1 MPDQK
6 LDNLLN
12 LAMDATEEEREKSRN
27 LNVGYDEQTR
37 MWEIIVKYSE
47 VGSAGAETAGEIRSG
62 GADNIGNARN
72 GEQGRKTDGA
82 LEGELGDS
90 AKALLGGPG
99 ISVVS
104 LLGGYAIVTLPEN
117 ILDEYSRRP
126 QIEFIEKP
134 TRLYFEDLFSKEAS
148 CITQVQRDEPGN
160 LQLSGR
166 GVLIGIVDSGVDY
179 RHPAFLT
186 ADGKS
191 RILRL
196 WDQSIQGNPPDG
208 YATGTEYTNEEIN
221 EALSL
226 PVQEG
231 RRLVPS
237 EDVSG
242 HGTAVLGVAAGS
254 DFSPGAVNRGVAYES
269 DLLVVKMGISRQD
282 SFPRTTELM
291 QGVDYLVRQALR
303 LGRPIAINLSFGNN
317 YGSHRGDSL
326 VETYL
331 DSVSSMGKN
340 VICVGMGNNGSDALH
355 YGGKLSTGETQ
366 EIELGV
372 GAFEPTLNVQL
383 WKDYEDEME
392 IYLESPAGE
401 RVGPLDETL
410 GAQRWQAG
418 NTELLIYYGK
428 PAPYH
433 VTQEIYV
440 DFLVR
445 DGEVETQENKSRN
458 NYSNNLYVALC
469 GKFCS
474 NSVVGSRGDA
484 LIRAKSPTNCDS
496 YFAESIFEVCER
508 EKERKENKDRKYLRT
523 QEYGYVDSGVWKII
537 LVARNIKSGEYF
549 LWLPGGK
556 TLNPGTAFY
565 LPRPQGTLTI
575 PATARRVISVGAYDA
590 RQNTYADFSG
600 RGSRALPYQKPD
612 LVAPG
617 VNIIAPRS
625 GEGYAAFTGTSFS
638 TPFVTGAAALL
649 MEWGITRQND
659 PYLYGEKLKAYLR
672 RGAKPL
678 PGIENLPNDLTGW
691 GALCVESSLP
701 D

>member
-12 LAMDATEEEREKSRN
+12 LALDATEEEREKSRN
-27 LNVGYDEQTR
+27 LNVGYEKQTR
-37 MWEIIVKYSE
+37 KWEIIVKYSE
-47 VGSAGAETAGEIRSG
+47 M
-62 GADNIGNARN
+62 
-72 GEQGRKTDGA
+72 
-82 LEGELGDS
+82 GDS
-90 AKALLGGPG
+90 VEALLGGSG
-99 ISVVS
+99 ISVVP
-104 LLGGYAIVTLPEN
+104 LLGGYAIVTLPESM
-117 ILDEYSRRP
+117 LEEYSRRP

-160 LQLSGR
+160 LQLTGR

-196 WDQSIQGNPPDG
+196 WDQSIPGNPPEG

-226 PVQEG
+226 SVQEG

-237 EDVSG
+237 EDGSG

-254 DFSPGAVNRGVAYES
+254 DFSRGAVNRGVAYES
-269 DLLVVKMGISRQD
+269 DLLVVKMGIPRQD

-291 QGVDYLVRQALR
+291 QGVDYLVRQAIR
-303 LGRPIAINLSFGNN
+303 LGRSIAINLSFGNN

-326 VETYL
+326 LETYL
-331 DSVSSMGKN
+331 DNVSGMGKN
-340 VICVGMGNNGSDALH
+340 VICVGMGNNGNDALH
-355 YGGKLSTGETQ
+355 TGGMLSPGEIQ

-383 WKDYEDEME
+383 WKNYEDEME
-392 IYLESPAGE
+392 IYLEHPAGE
-401 RVGPLDETL
+401 RVGPLFETL

-440 DFLVR
+440 DFLPQ
-445 DGEVETQENKSRN
+445 D
-458 NYSNNLYVALC
+458 
-469 GKFCS
+469 
-474 NSVVGSRGDA
+474 
-484 LIRAKSPTNCDS
+484 
-496 YFAESIFEVCER
+496 
-508 EKERKENKDRKYLRT
+508 EKT
-523 QEYGYVDSGVWKII
+523 PYVDSGVWKII
-537 LVARNIKSGEYF
+537 LAARNIKNGEYF

-600 RGSRALPYQKPD
+600 RGCRALPYPKPD
-612 LVAPG
+612 LAAPG
-617 VNIIAPRS
+617 VDIYAPRP
-625 GEGYAAFTGTSFS
+625 GGGYAAFTGTSFS

-649 MEWGITRQND
+649 MEWGIIRRND

-672 RGAKPL
+672 RGAKAL
-678 PGIENLPNDLTGW
+678 QGSEKLPNDLIGW
-691 GALCVESSLP
+691 GRLCLESSLP
-701 D
+701 E

>member
-1 MPDQK
+1 MHTLQNGGNMPDQK

-12 LAMDATEEEREKSRN
+12 LALDATEEEREKSRN
-27 LNVGYDEQTR
+27 LNVGYEKQTR
-37 MWEIIVKYSE
+37 KWEIIVKYSE
-47 VGSAGAETAGEIRSG
+47 M
-62 GADNIGNARN
+62 
-72 GEQGRKTDGA
+72 
-82 LEGELGDS
+82 GDS
-90 AKALLGGPG
+90 VEALLGGPE
-99 ISVVS
+99 ISVVP
-104 LLGGYAIVTLPEN
+104 LLGRYAIVTLPESM
-117 ILDEYSRRP
+117 LDEYSRRP

-148 CITQVQRDEPGN
+148 CITQVQRNEPGN
-160 LQLSGR
+160 LRLTGR

-196 WDQSIQGNPPDG
+196 WDQSIPGNPPEG

-226 PVQEG
+226 SVQEG

-254 DFSPGAVNRGVAYES
+254 DFSRGAVNRGVAYES
-269 DLLVVKMGISRQD
+269 DLLVVKMGIPRQD

-291 QGVDYLVRQALR
+291 QGVDYLVRQAIR
-303 LGRPIAINLSFGNN
+303 LGRSIAINLSFGNN

-326 VETYL
+326 LETYL
-331 DSVSSMGKN
+331 DNVSGMGKN
-340 VICVGMGNNGSDALH
+340 VICVGMGNNGNDALH
-355 YGGKLSTGETQ
+355 TGGKLSPGEIQ

-383 WKDYEDEME
+383 WKNYEDEME
-392 IYLESPAGE
+392 IYLEHPAGE
-401 RVGPLDETL
+401 RVGPLFETL

-440 DFLVR
+440 DFLPQ
-445 DGEVETQENKSRN
+445 D
-458 NYSNNLYVALC
+458 
-469 GKFCS
+469 
-474 NSVVGSRGDA
+474 
-484 LIRAKSPTNCDS
+484 
-496 YFAESIFEVCER
+496 
-508 EKERKENKDRKYLRT
+508 EKT
-523 QEYGYVDSGVWKII
+523 PYVDSGVWKII
-537 LVARNIKSGEYF
+537 LAARNIKNGEYF

-600 RGSRALPYQKPD
+600 RGCRALPYPKPD
-612 LVAPG
+612 LAAPG
-617 VNIIAPRS
+617 VDIYAPRP
-625 GEGYAAFTGTSFS
+625 GGGYAAFTGTSFS

-649 MEWGITRQND
+649 MEWGIIRRND

-672 RGAKPL
+672 RGAKAL
-678 PGIENLPNDLTGW
+678 QGSEKLPNDLIGW
-691 GALCVESSLP
+691 GRLCLESSLP
-701 D
+701 E

>member
-1 MPDQK
+1 MHMLQNGGNMPDQK

-12 LAMDATEEEREKSRN
+12 LALDATEEEREKSRN
-27 LNVGYDEQTR
+27 LNVGYQKQTR
-37 MWEIIVKYSE
+37 KWEIIVKYSE
-47 VGSAGAETAGEIRSG
+47 M
-62 GADNIGNARN
+62 
-72 GEQGRKTDGA
+72 
-82 LEGELGDS
+82 GDS
-90 AKALLGGPG
+90 VEALLGGSG
-99 ISVVS
+99 ISVVP
-104 LLGGYAIVTLPEN
+104 LLGGYAIVTLPESM
-117 ILDEYSRRP
+117 LEEYSRRP

-160 LQLSGR
+160 LQLTGR

-196 WDQSIQGNPPDG
+196 WDQSIPGNPPEG

-226 PVQEG
+226 SVQEG

-237 EDVSG
+237 EDGSG

-254 DFSPGAVNRGVAYES
+254 DFSRGAVNRGVAYES
-269 DLLVVKMGISRQD
+269 DLLVVKMGIPRQD

-291 QGVDYLVRQALR
+291 QGVDYLVRQAIR
-303 LGRPIAINLSFGNN
+303 LGRPIALNLSFGNN

-326 VETYL
+326 LETYL
-331 DSVSSMGKN
+331 DNVSGMGKN
-340 VICVGMGNNGSDALH
+340 VICVGMGNNGNDALH
-355 YGGKLSTGETQ
+355 TGGMLSPGEIQ

-383 WKDYEDEME
+383 WKNYEDEME
-392 IYLESPAGE
+392 IYLENPAGE
-401 RVGPLDETL
+401 RVGPLFETL

-440 DFLVR
+440 DFLPQ
-445 DGEVETQENKSRN
+445 D
-458 NYSNNLYVALC
+458 
-469 GKFCS
+469 
-474 NSVVGSRGDA
+474 
-484 LIRAKSPTNCDS
+484 
-496 YFAESIFEVCER
+496 
-508 EKERKENKDRKYLRT
+508 EKT
-523 QEYGYVDSGVWKII
+523 PYVDSGVWKTI
-537 LVARNIKSGEYF
+537 LAARNIKNGEYF

-600 RGSRALPYQKPD
+600 RGCRALPYPKPD
-612 LVAPG
+612 LAAPG
-617 VNIIAPRS
+617 VDIYAPRP
-625 GEGYAAFTGTSFS
+625 GGGYASFTGTSFS

-649 MEWGITRQND
+649 MEWGIIRRND

-672 RGAKPL
+672 RGAKAL
-678 PGIENLPNDLTGW
+678 QGSEKLPNDLIGW
-691 GALCVESSLP
+691 GRLCLESSLP
-701 D
+701 E

>member
-27 LNVGYDEQTR
+27 LNVGYEKQTR
-37 MWEIIVKYSE
+37 KWEIIVKYSE
-47 VGSAGAETAGEIRSG
+47 M
-62 GADNIGNARN
+62 
-72 GEQGRKTDGA
+72 
-82 LEGELGDS
+82 GDS
-90 AKALLGGPG
+90 VKVLLGGPE
-99 ISVVS
+99 ISVVP
-104 LLGGYAIVTLPEN
+104 LLGRYAIVTLPESM
-117 ILDEYSRRP
+117 LDEYSRRP

-160 LQLSGR
+160 LRLTGH

-179 RHPAFLT
+179 RHPAFFT

-196 WDQSIQGNPPDG
+196 WDQSIPGNPPEG

-226 PVQEG
+226 SVQEG

-254 DFSPGAVNRGVAYES
+254 DFSRGAVNRGVAYES
-269 DLLVVKMGISRQD
+269 DLLVVKMGIPRQD

-291 QGVDYLVRQALR
+291 QGVDYLVRQAIR
-303 LGRPIAINLSFGNN
+303 LGRSIAINLSFGNN

-326 VETYL
+326 LETYL
-331 DSVSSMGKN
+331 DNVSGMGKN
-340 VICVGMGNNGSDALH
+340 VICVGMGNNGNDALH
-355 YGGKLSTGETQ
+355 TGGMLSPGEIQ

-383 WKDYEDEME
+383 WKNYEDEME
-392 IYLESPAGE
+392 IYLEHPAGE
-401 RVGPLDETL
+401 RVGPLFETL

-418 NTELLIYYGK
+418 NTKLLIYYGK

-440 DFLVR
+440 DFLPQ
-445 DGEVETQENKSRN
+445 D
-458 NYSNNLYVALC
+458 
-469 GKFCS
+469 
-474 NSVVGSRGDA
+474 
-484 LIRAKSPTNCDS
+484 
-496 YFAESIFEVCER
+496 
-508 EKERKENKDRKYLRT
+508 EKT
-523 QEYGYVDSGVWKII
+523 PYVDSGVWKII
-537 LVARNIKSGEYF
+537 LAARNIKNGEYF

-600 RGSRALPYQKPD
+600 RGCRALPYPKPD
-612 LVAPG
+612 LAAPG
-617 VNIIAPRS
+617 VDIYAPRP
-625 GEGYAAFTGTSFS
+625 GGGYAAFTGTSFS

-649 MEWGITRQND
+649 MEWGIIRRND

-672 RGAKPL
+672 RGAKAL
-678 PGIENLPNDLTGW
+678 QGSEKLPNDLIGW
-691 GALCVESSLP
+691 GEDVIIRLH
-701 D
+701 

>member
-1 MPDQK
+1 MHTLQNGGNMPDQK

-12 LAMDATEEEREKSRN
+12 LALDATEEEREKSRN
-27 LNVGYDEQTR
+27 LNVGYEKQTR
-37 MWEIIVKYSE
+37 KWEIIVKYSE
-47 VGSAGAETAGEIRSG
+47 M
-62 GADNIGNARN
+62 
-72 GEQGRKTDGA
+72 
-82 LEGELGDS
+82 GDS
-90 AKALLGGPG
+90 VEALLGGPE
-99 ISVVS
+99 ISVVP
-104 LLGGYAIVTLPEN
+104 LLGRYAIVTLPESM
-117 ILDEYSRRP
+117 LDEYSRRP

-148 CITQVQRDEPGN
+148 CITQVQRNEPGN
-160 LQLSGR
+160 LRLTGR

-196 WDQSIQGNPPDG
+196 WDQSISGNPPEG

-226 PVQEG
+226 SVQEG

-254 DFSPGAVNRGVAYES
+254 DFSRGAVNRGVAYES
-269 DLLVVKMGISRQD
+269 DLLVVKMGIPRQD

-291 QGVDYLVRQALR
+291 QGVDYLVRQAIR
-303 LGRPIAINLSFGNN
+303 LGRSIAINLSFGNN

-326 VETYL
+326 LETYL
-331 DSVSSMGKN
+331 DNVSGMGKN
-340 VICVGMGNNGSDALH
+340 VICVGMGNNGNDALH
-355 YGGKLSTGETQ
+355 TGGMLSPGEIQ

-383 WKDYEDEME
+383 WKNYEDEME
-392 IYLESPAGE
+392 IYLEHPAGE
-401 RVGPLDETL
+401 RVGPLFETL

-418 NTELLIYYGK
+418 NTKLLIYYGK

-440 DFLVR
+440 DFLPQ
-445 DGEVETQENKSRN
+445 D
-458 NYSNNLYVALC
+458 
-469 GKFCS
+469 
-474 NSVVGSRGDA
+474 
-484 LIRAKSPTNCDS
+484 
-496 YFAESIFEVCER
+496 
-508 EKERKENKDRKYLRT
+508 EKT
-523 QEYGYVDSGVWKII
+523 PYVDSGVWKII
-537 LVARNIKSGEYF
+537 LAARNIKNGEYF

-600 RGSRALPYQKPD
+600 RGCRALPYPKPD
-612 LVAPG
+612 LAAPG
-617 VNIIAPRS
+617 VDIYAPRP
-625 GEGYAAFTGTSFS
+625 GGGYAAFTGTSFS

-649 MEWGITRQND
+649 MEWGIIRRND

-672 RGAKPL
+672 RGAKAL
-678 PGIENLPNDLTGW
+678 QGSEKLPNDLIGW
-691 GALCVESSLP
+691 GRLCLESSLP
-701 D
+701 E

>member
-1 MPDQK
+1 MHMLQNGGNMPDQK

-12 LAMDATEEEREKSRN
+12 LALDATEEEREKSRN
-27 LNVGYDEQTR
+27 LNVGYEKQTR
-37 MWEIIVKYSE
+37 KWEIIVKYSE
-47 VGSAGAETAGEIRSG
+47 M
-62 GADNIGNARN
+62 
-72 GEQGRKTDGA
+72 
-82 LEGELGDS
+82 GDS
-90 AKALLGGPG
+90 VEALLGGSG
-99 ISVVS
+99 ISVVP
-104 LLGGYAIVTLPEN
+104 LLGGYAIVTLPESM
-117 ILDEYSRRP
+117 LEEYSRRP

-160 LQLSGR
+160 LQLTGR

-191 RILRL
+191 KILRL
-196 WDQSIQGNPPDG
+196 WDQSIPGNPPEG

-226 PVQEG
+226 SVQEG

-237 EDVSG
+237 EDGSG

-254 DFSPGAVNRGVAYES
+254 DFSRGAVNRGVAYES
-269 DLLVVKMGISRQD
+269 DLLVVKMGIPRQD

-291 QGVDYLVRQALR
+291 QGVDYLVRQAIR
-303 LGRPIAINLSFGNN
+303 LGRPIALNLSFGNN

-326 VETYL
+326 LETYL
-331 DSVSSMGKN
+331 DNVSGMGKN
-340 VICVGMGNNGSDALH
+340 VICVGMGNNGNDALH
-355 YGGKLSTGETQ
+355 TGGMLSPGEIQ

-383 WKDYEDEME
+383 WKNYEDEME
-392 IYLESPAGE
+392 IYLEHPAGE
-401 RVGPLDETL
+401 RVGPLFETL

-440 DFLVR
+440 DFLPQ
-445 DGEVETQENKSRN
+445 D
-458 NYSNNLYVALC
+458 
-469 GKFCS
+469 
-474 NSVVGSRGDA
+474 
-484 LIRAKSPTNCDS
+484 
-496 YFAESIFEVCER
+496 
-508 EKERKENKDRKYLRT
+508 EKT
-523 QEYGYVDSGVWKII
+523 PYVDSGVWKII
-537 LVARNIKSGEYF
+537 LAARNIKNGEYF

-600 RGSRALPYQKPD
+600 RGCRALPYPKPD
-612 LVAPG
+612 LAAPG
-617 VNIIAPRS
+617 VDIYAPRP
-625 GEGYAAFTGTSFS
+625 GGGYAAFTGTSFS

-649 MEWGITRQND
+649 MEWGIIRRND

-672 RGAKPL
+672 RGAKAL
-678 PGIENLPNDLTGW
+678 QGSEKLPNDLIGW
-691 GALCVESSLP
+691 GRLCLESSLP
-701 D
+701 E

>member
-1 MPDQK
+1 MHMLQNGGNMPDQK

-12 LAMDATEEEREKSRN
+12 LALDATEEEREKSRN
-27 LNVGYDEQTR
+27 LNVGYEKQTR
-37 MWEIIVKYSE
+37 KWEIIVKYSE
-47 VGSAGAETAGEIRSG
+47 M
-62 GADNIGNARN
+62 
-72 GEQGRKTDGA
+72 
-82 LEGELGDS
+82 GDS
-90 AKALLGGPG
+90 VEALLGGPE
-99 ISVVS
+99 ISVVP
-104 LLGGYAIVTLPEN
+104 LLGRYAIVTLPESM
-117 ILDEYSRRP
+117 LDEYSRRP

-160 LQLSGR
+160 LQLTGR

-196 WDQSIQGNPPDG
+196 WDQSIPGNPPEG

-226 PVQEG
+226 SVQEG

-237 EDVSG
+237 EDGSG

-254 DFSPGAVNRGVAYES
+254 DFSRGAVNRGVAYES
-269 DLLVVKMGISRQD
+269 DLLVVKMGIPRQD

-291 QGVDYLVRQALR
+291 QGVDYLVRQAIR
-303 LGRPIAINLSFGNN
+303 LGRSIAINLSFGNN

-326 VETYL
+326 LETYL
-331 DSVSSMGKN
+331 DNVSGMGKN
-340 VICVGMGNNGSDALH
+340 VICVGMGNNGNDALH
-355 YGGKLSTGETQ
+355 TGGKLSPGEIQ

-383 WKDYEDEME
+383 WKNYEDEME
-392 IYLESPAGE
+392 IYLEHPAGE
-401 RVGPLDETL
+401 RVGPLFETL

-440 DFLVR
+440 DFLPQ
-445 DGEVETQENKSRN
+445 D
-458 NYSNNLYVALC
+458 
-469 GKFCS
+469 
-474 NSVVGSRGDA
+474 
-484 LIRAKSPTNCDS
+484 
-496 YFAESIFEVCER
+496 
-508 EKERKENKDRKYLRT
+508 EKT
-523 QEYGYVDSGVWKII
+523 PYVDSGVWKII
-537 LVARNIKSGEYF
+537 LAARNIKNGEYF

-600 RGSRALPYQKPD
+600 RGCRALPYPKPD
-612 LVAPG
+612 LAAPG
-617 VNIIAPRS
+617 VDIYAPRP
-625 GEGYAAFTGTSFS
+625 GGGYAAFTGTSFS

-649 MEWGITRQND
+649 MEWGIIRRND

-672 RGAKPL
+672 RGAKAL
-678 PGIENLPNDLTGW
+678 QGSEKLPNDLIGW
-691 GALCVESSLP
+691 GRLCLESSLP
-701 D
+701 E

>member
-12 LAMDATEEEREKSRN
+12 LALDATEEEREKSRN
-27 LNVGYDEQTR
+27 LNVGYEKQTR
-37 MWEIIVKYSE
+37 KWEIIVKYSE
-47 VGSAGAETAGEIRSG
+47 M
-62 GADNIGNARN
+62 
-72 GEQGRKTDGA
+72 
-82 LEGELGDS
+82 GDS
-90 AKALLGGPG
+90 VEALLGGPE
-99 ISVVS
+99 ISVVP
-104 LLGGYAIVTLPEN
+104 LLGRYAIVTLPESM
-117 ILDEYSRRP
+117 LDEYSRRP

-148 CITQVQRDEPGN
+148 CITQVQRNEPGN
-160 LQLSGR
+160 LRLTGR

-196 WDQSIQGNPPDG
+196 WDQSIPGNPPEG

-226 PVQEG
+226 SVQGG

-254 DFSPGAVNRGVAYES
+254 DFSRGAVKRGVAYES
-269 DLLVVKMGISRQD
+269 DLLVVKMGIPRQD

-291 QGVDYLVRQALR
+291 QGVDYLVRQAIR
-303 LGRPIAINLSFGNN
+303 LGRSIAINLSFGNN

-326 VETYL
+326 LETYL
-331 DSVSSMGKN
+331 DNVSGMGKN
-340 VICVGMGNNGSDALH
+340 VICVGMGNNGNDALH
-355 YGGKLSTGETQ
+355 TGGMLSPGEIQ

-383 WKDYEDEME
+383 WKNYEDEME
-392 IYLESPAGE
+392 IYLEHPAGE
-401 RVGPLDETL
+401 RVGPLFETL

-418 NTELLIYYGK
+418 NTKLLIYYGK

-440 DFLVR
+440 DFLPQ
-445 DGEVETQENKSRN
+445 D
-458 NYSNNLYVALC
+458 
-469 GKFCS
+469 
-474 NSVVGSRGDA
+474 
-484 LIRAKSPTNCDS
+484 
-496 YFAESIFEVCER
+496 
-508 EKERKENKDRKYLRT
+508 EKT
-523 QEYGYVDSGVWKII
+523 PYVDSGVWKII
-537 LVARNIKSGEYF
+537 LAARNIKNGEYF

-600 RGSRALPYQKPD
+600 RGCRALPYPKPD
-612 LVAPG
+612 LAAPG
-617 VNIIAPRS
+617 VDIYAPRP
-625 GEGYAAFTGTSFS
+625 GGGYAAFTGTSFS

-649 MEWGITRQND
+649 MEWGIIRRND

-672 RGAKPL
+672 RGAKAL
-678 PGIENLPNDLTGW
+678 QGSEKLPNDLIGW
-691 GALCVESSLP
+691 GRLCLESSLP
-701 D
+701 E

>member
-6 LDNLLN
+6 LNNLLN
-12 LAMDATEEEREKSRN
+12 LALDATEEEREKSRN
-27 LNVGYDEQTR
+27 LNVGYEKQTR
-37 MWEIIVKYSE
+37 KWEIIVKYSE
-47 VGSAGAETAGEIRSG
+47 MGIANEEVSDGMKYGAENDRDSVEI
-62 GADNIGNARN
+62 
-72 GEQGRKTDGA
+72 
-82 LEGELGDS
+82 
-90 AKALLGGPG
+90 LLGGPE
-99 ISVVS
+99 ISVVP
-104 LLGGYAIVTLPEN
+104 LLGRYAIVTLPESM
-117 ILDEYSRRP
+117 LDEYSRRP

-160 LQLSGR
+160 LRLTGR

-196 WDQSIQGNPPDG
+196 WDQSIPGNPPEG
-208 YATGTEYTNEEIN
+208 YVTGTEYTNEEIN

-226 PVQEG
+226 SVQEG

-254 DFSPGAVNRGVAYES
+254 DFSRGAVNRGVAYES
-269 DLLVVKMGISRQD
+269 DLLVVKMGIPRQD

-291 QGVDYLVRQALR
+291 QGVDYLVRQAIR

-326 VETYL
+326 LETYL
-331 DSVSSMGKN
+331 DNVSGMGKN
-340 VICVGMGNNGSDALH
+340 VICVGMGNNGNDALH
-355 YGGKLSTGETQ
+355 TGGKLSPGEIQ

-383 WKDYEDEME
+383 WKNYEDEME
-392 IYLESPAGE
+392 IYLEHPAGE
-401 RVGPLDETL
+401 RVGPLFETL

-418 NTELLIYYGK
+418 NTKLLIYYGK

-440 DFLVR
+440 DFLPQ
-445 DGEVETQENKSRN
+445 D
-458 NYSNNLYVALC
+458 
-469 GKFCS
+469 
-474 NSVVGSRGDA
+474 
-484 LIRAKSPTNCDS
+484 
-496 YFAESIFEVCER
+496 
-508 EKERKENKDRKYLRT
+508 EKIP
-523 QEYGYVDSGVWKII
+523 YVDSGVWKII
-537 LVARNIKSGEYF
+537 LAARNIKNGEYF

-600 RGSRALPYQKPD
+600 RGCRALPYPKPD
-612 LVAPG
+612 LAAPG
-617 VNIIAPRS
+617 VDIYAPRS
-625 GEGYAAFTGTSFS
+625 GGGYASFTGTSFS

-649 MEWGITRQND
+649 MEWGITRRND

-672 RGAKPL
+672 RGAKVL
-678 PGIENLPNDLTGW
+678 QGSEKLPNDLIGW
-691 GALCVESSLP
+691 GRLCLESSLP
-701 D
+701 E

>member
-1 MPDQK
+1 MHMLQNGGNMPDQK

-12 LAMDATEEEREKSRN
+12 LALDATEEEREKSRN
-27 LNVGYDEQTR
+27 LNVGYEKQTR
-37 MWEIIVKYSE
+37 KWEIIVKYSE
-47 VGSAGAETAGEIRSG
+47 M
-62 GADNIGNARN
+62 
-72 GEQGRKTDGA
+72 
-82 LEGELGDS
+82 GDS
-90 AKALLGGPG
+90 VEALLGGSG
-99 ISVVS
+99 ISVVP
-104 LLGGYAIVTLPEN
+104 LLGGYAIVTLPESM
-117 ILDEYSRRP
+117 LEEYSRRP

-160 LQLSGR
+160 LQLTGR

-196 WDQSIQGNPPDG
+196 WDQSIPGNPPEG

-226 PVQEG
+226 SVQEG

-237 EDVSG
+237 EDGSG

-254 DFSPGAVNRGVAYES
+254 DFSRGAVNRGVAYES
-269 DLLVVKMGISRQD
+269 DLLVVKMGIPRQD

-291 QGVDYLVRQALR
+291 QGVDYLVRQAIR

-326 VETYL
+326 LETYL
-331 DSVSSMGKN
+331 DNVSGMGKN
-340 VICVGMGNNGSDALH
+340 VICVGMGNNGNDALH
-355 YGGKLSTGETQ
+355 TGEKLSPGEIQ

-383 WKDYEDEME
+383 WKNYEDEME
-392 IYLESPAGE
+392 IYLEHPAGE
-401 RVGPLDETL
+401 RVGPLFETL

-440 DFLVR
+440 DFLPQ
-445 DGEVETQENKSRN
+445 D
-458 NYSNNLYVALC
+458 
-469 GKFCS
+469 
-474 NSVVGSRGDA
+474 
-484 LIRAKSPTNCDS
+484 
-496 YFAESIFEVCER
+496 
-508 EKERKENKDRKYLRT
+508 EKT
-523 QEYGYVDSGVWKII
+523 PYVDSGVWKII
-537 LVARNIKSGEYF
+537 LAARNIKNGEYF

-600 RGSRALPYQKPD
+600 RGCRALPYPKPD
-612 LVAPG
+612 LAAPG
-617 VNIIAPRS
+617 VDIYAPRP
-625 GEGYAAFTGTSFS
+625 GGGYAAFTGTSFS

-649 MEWGITRQND
+649 MEWGIIRRND

-672 RGAKPL
+672 RGAKAL
-678 PGIENLPNDLTGW
+678 QGSEKLPNDLIGW
-691 GALCVESSLP
+691 GRLCLESSLP
-701 D
+701 E

>member
-12 LAMDATEEEREKSRN
+12 LALDATEEEREKSRN
-27 LNVGYDEQTR
+27 LNVGYEKQTR
-37 MWEIIVKYSE
+37 KWEIIVKYSE
-47 VGSAGAETAGEIRSG
+47 M
-62 GADNIGNARN
+62 
-72 GEQGRKTDGA
+72 
-82 LEGELGDS
+82 GDS
-90 AKALLGGPG
+90 VEALLGGSG
-99 ISVVS
+99 ISVVP
-104 LLGGYAIVTLPEN
+104 LLGGYAIVTLPESM
-117 ILDEYSRRP
+117 LEEYSRRP

-160 LQLSGR
+160 LQLTGR

-196 WDQSIQGNPPDG
+196 WDQSIPGNPPEG

-226 PVQEG
+226 SVQEG

-237 EDVSG
+237 EDGSG

-254 DFSPGAVNRGVAYES
+254 DFSRGAVNRGVAYES
-269 DLLVVKMGISRQD
+269 DLLVVKMGIPRQD

-291 QGVDYLVRQALR
+291 QGVDYLVRQAIR
-303 LGRPIAINLSFGNN
+303 LGRPIALNLSFGNN

-326 VETYL
+326 LETYL
-331 DSVSSMGKN
+331 DNVSGMGKN
-340 VICVGMGNNGSDALH
+340 VICVGMGNNGNDALH
-355 YGGKLSTGETQ
+355 TGGKLSPGEIQ

-383 WKDYEDEME
+383 WKNYEDEME
-392 IYLESPAGE
+392 IYLENPAGE
-401 RVGPLDETL
+401 RVGPIFETL

-440 DFLVR
+440 DFLPQ
-445 DGEVETQENKSRN
+445 D
-458 NYSNNLYVALC
+458 
-469 GKFCS
+469 
-474 NSVVGSRGDA
+474 
-484 LIRAKSPTNCDS
+484 
-496 YFAESIFEVCER
+496 
-508 EKERKENKDRKYLRT
+508 EKT
-523 QEYGYVDSGVWKII
+523 PYVDSGVWKII
-537 LVARNIKSGEYF
+537 LAARNIKNGEYF

-600 RGSRALPYQKPD
+600 RGCRALPDPKPD

-617 VNIIAPRS
+617 VDIYAPRS
-625 GEGYAAFTGTSFS
+625 GGGYASFTGTSFS

-649 MEWGITRQND
+649 MEWGITRRKD

-672 RGAKPL
+672 RGAKAL
-678 PGIENLPNDLTGW
+678 QGSEKLPNDLIGW
-691 GALCVESSLP
+691 GRLCLESSLP
-701 D
+701 E

>member
-27 LNVGYDEQTR
+27 LNVGYEKQTR
-37 MWEIIVKYSE
+37 KWEIIVKYSE
-47 VGSAGAETAGEIRSG
+47 M
-62 GADNIGNARN
+62 
-72 GEQGRKTDGA
+72 
-82 LEGELGDS
+82 GDS
-90 AKALLGGPG
+90 VKVLLGGPE
-99 ISVVS
+99 ISVVP
-104 LLGGYAIVTLPEN
+104 LLGRYAIVTLPESM
-117 ILDEYSRRP
+117 LDEYSRRP

-160 LQLSGR
+160 LRLTGR

-196 WDQSIQGNPPDG
+196 WDQSIPGNPPEG

-226 PVQEG
+226 SVQGG

-254 DFSPGAVNRGVAYES
+254 DFSHGAVKRGVAYES
-269 DLLVVKMGISRQD
+269 DLLVVKMGIPRQD

-291 QGVDYLVRQALR
+291 QGVDYLVRQAIR
-303 LGRPIAINLSFGNN
+303 LGRSIAINLSFGNN

-326 VETYL
+326 LETYL
-331 DSVSSMGKN
+331 DNVSGMGKN
-340 VICVGMGNNGSDALH
+340 VICVGMGNNGNDALH
-355 YGGKLSTGETQ
+355 TGGMLSPGEIQ

-383 WKDYEDEME
+383 WKNYEDEME
-392 IYLESPAGE
+392 IYLEHPAGE
-401 RVGPLDETL
+401 RVGPLFETL

-418 NTELLIYYGK
+418 NTKLLIYYGK

-440 DFLVR
+440 DFLPQ
-445 DGEVETQENKSRN
+445 D
-458 NYSNNLYVALC
+458 
-469 GKFCS
+469 
-474 NSVVGSRGDA
+474 
-484 LIRAKSPTNCDS
+484 
-496 YFAESIFEVCER
+496 
-508 EKERKENKDRKYLRT
+508 EKT
-523 QEYGYVDSGVWKII
+523 PYVDSGVWKII
-537 LVARNIKSGEYF
+537 LAARNIKNGEYF

-600 RGSRALPYQKPD
+600 RGCRALPYPKPD
-612 LVAPG
+612 LAAPG
-617 VNIIAPRS
+617 VDIYAPRP
-625 GEGYAAFTGTSFS
+625 GGGYAAFTGTSFS

-649 MEWGITRQND
+649 MEWGIIRRND

-672 RGAKPL
+672 RGAKAL
-678 PGIENLPNDLTGW
+678 QGSEKLPNDLIGW
-691 GALCVESSLP
+691 GRLCLESSLP
-701 D
+701 E

>member
-1 MPDQK
+1 MHMLQNGGNMPDQK

-12 LAMDATEEEREKSRN
+12 LALDATEEEREKSRN
-27 LNVGYDEQTR
+27 LNVGYEKQTR
-37 MWEIIVKYSE
+37 KWEIIVKYSE
-47 VGSAGAETAGEIRSG
+47 M
-62 GADNIGNARN
+62 
-72 GEQGRKTDGA
+72 
-82 LEGELGDS
+82 GDS
-90 AKALLGGPG
+90 VEALLGGSG
-99 ISVVS
+99 ISVVP
-104 LLGGYAIVTLPEN
+104 LLGGYAIVTLPESM
-117 ILDEYSRRP
+117 LEEYSRRP

-148 CITQVQRDEPGN
+148 CITQVQRDEPGK
-160 LQLSGR
+160 LQLTGR

-196 WDQSIQGNPPDG
+196 WDQSIPGNPPEG

-226 PVQEG
+226 SVQEG

-237 EDVSG
+237 EDGSG

-254 DFSPGAVNRGVAYES
+254 DFSRGAVNRGVAYES
-269 DLLVVKMGISRQD
+269 DLLVVKMGIPRQD

-291 QGVDYLVRQALR
+291 QGVDYLVRQAIR
-303 LGRPIAINLSFGNN
+303 LGRPIALNLSFGNN

-326 VETYL
+326 LETYL
-331 DSVSSMGKN
+331 DNVSGMGKN
-340 VICVGMGNNGSDALH
+340 VICVGMGNNGNDALH
-355 YGGKLSTGETQ
+355 TGGKLSPGEIQ

-383 WKDYEDEME
+383 WKNYEDEME
-392 IYLESPAGE
+392 IYLENPAGE
-401 RVGPLDETL
+401 RVGPIFETL

-440 DFLVR
+440 DFLPQ
-445 DGEVETQENKSRN
+445 D
-458 NYSNNLYVALC
+458 
-469 GKFCS
+469 
-474 NSVVGSRGDA
+474 
-484 LIRAKSPTNCDS
+484 
-496 YFAESIFEVCER
+496 
-508 EKERKENKDRKYLRT
+508 EKT
-523 QEYGYVDSGVWKII
+523 PYVDSGVWKII
-537 LVARNIKSGEYF
+537 LAARNIKNGEYF

-600 RGSRALPYQKPD
+600 RGCRALPDPKPD

-617 VNIIAPRS
+617 VDIYAPRS
-625 GEGYAAFTGTSFS
+625 GGGYASFTGTSFS

-649 MEWGITRQND
+649 MEWGITRRKD

-672 RGAKPL
+672 RGAKAL
-678 PGIENLPNDLTGW
+678 QGSEKLPNDLIGW
-691 GALCVESSLP
+691 GRLCLESSLP
-701 D
+701 E

>member
-12 LAMDATEEEREKSRN
+12 LALDATEEEREKSRN
-27 LNVGYDEQTR
+27 LNVGYEKQTR
-37 MWEIIVKYSE
+37 KWEIIVKYSE
-47 VGSAGAETAGEIRSG
+47 M
-62 GADNIGNARN
+62 
-72 GEQGRKTDGA
+72 
-82 LEGELGDS
+82 GDS
-90 AKALLGGPG
+90 VEALLGGSG
-99 ISVVS
+99 ISVVP
-104 LLGGYAIVTLPEN
+104 LLGGYAIVTLPESM
-117 ILDEYSRRP
+117 LEEYSRRP

-160 LQLSGR
+160 LQLTGR

-191 RILRL
+191 KILRL
-196 WDQSIQGNPPDG
+196 WDQSIPGNPPEG

-226 PVQEG
+226 SVQEG

-237 EDVSG
+237 EDGSG

-254 DFSPGAVNRGVAYES
+254 DFSRGAVNRGVAYES
-269 DLLVVKMGISRQD
+269 DLLVVKMGIPRQD

-291 QGVDYLVRQALR
+291 QGVDYLVRQAIR
-303 LGRPIAINLSFGNN
+303 LGRPIALNLSFGNN

-326 VETYL
+326 LETYL
-331 DSVSSMGKN
+331 DNVSGMGKN
-340 VICVGMGNNGSDALH
+340 VICVGMGNNGNDALH
-355 YGGKLSTGETQ
+355 TGEKLSPGEIQ

-383 WKDYEDEME
+383 WKNYEDEME
-392 IYLESPAGE
+392 IYLEHPAGE
-401 RVGPLDETL
+401 RVGPLFETL

-418 NTELLIYYGK
+418 NTELLISYGK

-440 DFLVR
+440 DFLPQ
-445 DGEVETQENKSRN
+445 D
-458 NYSNNLYVALC
+458 
-469 GKFCS
+469 
-474 NSVVGSRGDA
+474 
-484 LIRAKSPTNCDS
+484 
-496 YFAESIFEVCER
+496 
-508 EKERKENKDRKYLRT
+508 EKT
-523 QEYGYVDSGVWKII
+523 PYVDSGVWKII
-537 LVARNIKSGEYF
+537 LAARNIKNGEYF

-600 RGSRALPYQKPD
+600 RGCRALPYPKPD
-612 LVAPG
+612 LAAPG
-617 VNIIAPRS
+617 VDIYAPRP
-625 GEGYAAFTGTSFS
+625 GGGYAAFTGTSFS

-649 MEWGITRQND
+649 MEWGIIRRND

-672 RGAKPL
+672 RGAKAL
-678 PGIENLPNDLTGW
+678 QGSEKLPNDLIGW
-691 GALCVESSLP
+691 GRLCLESSLP
-701 D
+701 E

>member
-1 MPDQK
+1 MHTLQNGGNMPDQK

-12 LAMDATEEEREKSRN
+12 LALDATEEEREKSRN
-27 LNVGYDEQTR
+27 LNVGYEKQTR
-37 MWEIIVKYSE
+37 KWEIIVKYSE
-47 VGSAGAETAGEIRSG
+47 M
-62 GADNIGNARN
+62 
-72 GEQGRKTDGA
+72 
-82 LEGELGDS
+82 GDS
-90 AKALLGGPG
+90 VEALLGGPE
-99 ISVVS
+99 ISVVP
-104 LLGGYAIVTLPEN
+104 LLGRYAIVTLPESM
-117 ILDEYSRRP
+117 LEEYSRRP

-160 LQLSGR
+160 LQLTGR

-196 WDQSIQGNPPDG
+196 WDQSIPGNPPEG

-226 PVQEG
+226 SVQEG

-237 EDVSG
+237 EDGSG

-254 DFSPGAVNRGVAYES
+254 DFSRGAVNRGVAYES
-269 DLLVVKMGISRQD
+269 DLLVVKMGIPRQD

-291 QGVDYLVRQALR
+291 QGVDYLVRQAIR

-326 VETYL
+326 LETYL
-331 DSVSSMGKN
+331 DNVSGMGKN
-340 VICVGMGNNGSDALH
+340 VICVGMGNNGNDALH
-355 YGGKLSTGETQ
+355 TGGMLSPGEIQ

-383 WKDYEDEME
+383 WKNYEDEME
-392 IYLESPAGE
+392 IYLEHPTGE
-401 RVGPLDETL
+401 RVGPLFETL

-418 NTELLIYYGK
+418 NTKLLIYYGK

-440 DFLVR
+440 DFLPQ
-445 DGEVETQENKSRN
+445 D
-458 NYSNNLYVALC
+458 
-469 GKFCS
+469 
-474 NSVVGSRGDA
+474 
-484 LIRAKSPTNCDS
+484 
-496 YFAESIFEVCER
+496 
-508 EKERKENKDRKYLRT
+508 EKT
-523 QEYGYVDSGVWKII
+523 PYVDSGVWKII
-537 LVARNIKSGEYF
+537 LAARNIKNGEYF

-600 RGSRALPYQKPD
+600 RGCRALPYPKPD
-612 LVAPG
+612 LAAPG
-617 VNIIAPRS
+617 VDIYAPRP
-625 GEGYAAFTGTSFS
+625 GGGYAAFTGTSFS

-649 MEWGITRQND
+649 MEWGIIRRND

-672 RGAKPL
+672 RGAKAL
-678 PGIENLPNDLTGW
+678 QGSEKLPNDLIGW
-691 GALCVESSLP
+691 GRLCLESSLP
-701 D
+701 E

>member
-1 MPDQK
+1 MHMLQNGGNMPDQK

-12 LAMDATEEEREKSRN
+12 LALDATEEEREKSRN
-27 LNVGYDEQTR
+27 LNVGYEKQTR
-37 MWEIIVKYSE
+37 KWEIIVKYSE
-47 VGSAGAETAGEIRSG
+47 M
-62 GADNIGNARN
+62 
-72 GEQGRKTDGA
+72 
-82 LEGELGDS
+82 GDFV
-90 AKALLGGPG
+90 KVLLGGPE
-99 ISVVS
+99 ISVVP
-104 LLGGYAIVTLPEN
+104 LLGRYAIVTLPESM
-117 ILDEYSRRP
+117 LDEYSRRP

-148 CITQVQRDEPGN
+148 CITQVQRNEPGN
-160 LQLSGR
+160 LRLTGR

-196 WDQSIQGNPPDG
+196 WDQSIPGNPPEG

-226 PVQEG
+226 SVQEG

-237 EDVSG
+237 EDGSG

-254 DFSPGAVNRGVAYES
+254 DFSRGAVNRGVAYES
-269 DLLVVKMGISRQD
+269 DLLVVKMGIPRQD

-291 QGVDYLVRQALR
+291 QGVDYLVRQAIR
-303 LGRPIAINLSFGNN
+303 LGRSIAINLSFGNN

-326 VETYL
+326 LETYL
-331 DSVSSMGKN
+331 DNVSGMGKN
-340 VICVGMGNNGSDALH
+340 VICVGMGNNGNDALH
-355 YGGKLSTGETQ
+355 TGGKLSSGEIQ

-383 WKDYEDEME
+383 WKNYEDEME
-392 IYLESPAGE
+392 IYLEHPAGE
-401 RVGPLDETL
+401 RVGPLFETL

-440 DFLVR
+440 DFLPQ
-445 DGEVETQENKSRN
+445 D
-458 NYSNNLYVALC
+458 
-469 GKFCS
+469 
-474 NSVVGSRGDA
+474 
-484 LIRAKSPTNCDS
+484 
-496 YFAESIFEVCER
+496 
-508 EKERKENKDRKYLRT
+508 EKT
-523 QEYGYVDSGVWKII
+523 PYVDSGVWKII
-537 LVARNIKSGEYF
+537 LAARNIKNGEYF

-600 RGSRALPYQKPD
+600 RGCRALPYPKPD
-612 LVAPG
+612 LAAPG
-617 VNIIAPRS
+617 VDIYAPRP
-625 GEGYAAFTGTSFS
+625 GGGYAAFTGTSFS

-649 MEWGITRQND
+649 MEWGIIRRND

-672 RGAKPL
+672 RGAKAL
-678 PGIENLPNDLTGW
+678 QGSEKLPNDLIGW
-691 GALCVESSLP
+691 GRLCLESSLP
-701 D
+701 E

>member
-12 LAMDATEEEREKSRN
+12 LALDATEEEREKSRN
-27 LNVGYDEQTR
+27 LNVGYEKQTR
-37 MWEIIVKYSE
+37 KWEIIVKYSE
-47 VGSAGAETAGEIRSG
+47 M
-62 GADNIGNARN
+62 
-72 GEQGRKTDGA
+72 
-82 LEGELGDS
+82 GDS
-90 AKALLGGPG
+90 VEALLGGSG
-99 ISVVS
+99 ISVVP
-104 LLGGYAIVTLPEN
+104 LLGGYAIVTLPESM
-117 ILDEYSRRP
+117 LEEYSRRP

-160 LQLSGR
+160 LQLTGR

-196 WDQSIQGNPPDG
+196 WDQSIPGNPPEG

-226 PVQEG
+226 SVQEG

-237 EDVSG
+237 EDGSG

-254 DFSPGAVNRGVAYES
+254 DFSRGAVKRGVAYES
-269 DLLVVKMGISRQD
+269 DLLVVKMGIPRQD

-291 QGVDYLVRQALR
+291 QGVDYLVRQAIR
-303 LGRPIAINLSFGNN
+303 LGRSIAINLSFGNN

-326 VETYL
+326 LETYL
-331 DSVSSMGKN
+331 DNVSGMGKN
-340 VICVGMGNNGSDALH
+340 VICVGMGNNGNDALH
-355 YGGKLSTGETQ
+355 TGGMLSPGEIQ

-383 WKDYEDEME
+383 WKNYEDEME
-392 IYLESPAGE
+392 IYLEHPAGE
-401 RVGPLDETL
+401 RVGPLFETL

-418 NTELLIYYGK
+418 NTKLLIYYGK

-440 DFLVR
+440 DFLPQ
-445 DGEVETQENKSRN
+445 D
-458 NYSNNLYVALC
+458 
-469 GKFCS
+469 
-474 NSVVGSRGDA
+474 
-484 LIRAKSPTNCDS
+484 
-496 YFAESIFEVCER
+496 
-508 EKERKENKDRKYLRT
+508 EKT
-523 QEYGYVDSGVWKII
+523 PYVDSGVWKII
-537 LVARNIKSGEYF
+537 LAARNIKNGEYF

-600 RGSRALPYQKPD
+600 RGCRALPYPKPD
-612 LVAPG
+612 LAAPG
-617 VNIIAPRS
+617 VDIYAPRP
-625 GEGYAAFTGTSFS
+625 GGGYAAFTGTSFS

-649 MEWGITRQND
+649 MEWGIIRRND

-672 RGAKPL
+672 RGAKAL
-678 PGIENLPNDLTGW
+678 QGSEKLPNDLIGW
-691 GALCVESSLP
+691 GRLCLESSLP
-701 D
+701 E

>member
-1 MPDQK
+1 M
-6 LDNLLN
+6 
-12 LAMDATEEEREKSRN
+12 
-27 LNVGYDEQTR
+27 
-37 MWEIIVKYSE
+37 
-47 VGSAGAETAGEIRSG
+47 
-62 GADNIGNARN
+62 
-72 GEQGRKTDGA
+72 
-82 LEGELGDS
+82 
-90 AKALLGGPG
+90 
-99 ISVVS
+99 
-104 LLGGYAIVTLPEN
+104 
-117 ILDEYSRRP
+117 
-126 QIEFIEKP
+126 
-134 TRLYFEDLFSKEAS
+134 
-148 CITQVQRDEPGN
+148 
-160 LQLSGR
+160 
-166 GVLIGIVDSGVDY
+166 LIGIVDSGVDY

-196 WDQSIQGNPPDG
+196 WDQSIPGNPPEG
-208 YATGTEYTNEEIN
+208 YVTGTEYTNVEIN

-226 PVQEG
+226 SVQEG

-254 DFSPGAVNRGVAYES
+254 DFSRGAVNRGVAYES
-269 DLLVVKMGISRQD
+269 DLLVVKMGIPRQD

-291 QGVDYLVRQALR
+291 QGVDYLVRQAIR
-303 LGRPIAINLSFGNN
+303 LGRSIAINLSFGNN

-326 VETYL
+326 LETYL
-331 DSVSSMGKN
+331 DNVSGMGKN
-340 VICVGMGNNGSDALH
+340 VICVGMGNNGNDALH
-355 YGGKLSTGETQ
+355 TGGMLSPGEIQ

-383 WKDYEDEME
+383 WKNYEDEME
-392 IYLESPAGE
+392 IYLEHPAGE
-401 RVGPLDETL
+401 RVGPLFETL

-418 NTELLIYYGK
+418 NTKLLIYYGK

-440 DFLVR
+440 DFLPQ
-445 DGEVETQENKSRN
+445 D
-458 NYSNNLYVALC
+458 
-469 GKFCS
+469 
-474 NSVVGSRGDA
+474 
-484 LIRAKSPTNCDS
+484 
-496 YFAESIFEVCER
+496 
-508 EKERKENKDRKYLRT
+508 EKT
-523 QEYGYVDSGVWKII
+523 PYVDSGVWKII
-537 LVARNIKSGEYF
+537 LAARNIKNGEYF

-600 RGSRALPYQKPD
+600 RGCRALPYPKPD

-617 VNIIAPRS
+617 VDIYAPRS
-625 GEGYAAFTGTSFS
+625 GGGYASFTGTSFS

-649 MEWGITRQND
+649 MEWGITRRND

-672 RGAKPL
+672 RGAKAL
-678 PGIENLPNDLTGW
+678 PGVEKVPNDLIGW
-691 GALCVESSLP
+691 GRLCLESSLP
-701 D
+701 E

>member
-12 LAMDATEEEREKSRN
+12 LALDATEEEREKSRN
-27 LNVGYDEQTR
+27 LNVGYEKQTR
-37 MWEIIVKYSE
+37 KWEIIVKYSE
-47 VGSAGAETAGEIRSG
+47 M
-62 GADNIGNARN
+62 
-72 GEQGRKTDGA
+72 
-82 LEGELGDS
+82 GDS
-90 AKALLGGPG
+90 VEALLGGSG
-99 ISVVS
+99 ISVVP
-104 LLGGYAIVTLPEN
+104 LLGGYAIVTLPESM
-117 ILDEYSRRP
+117 LEEYSRRP

-160 LQLSGR
+160 LRLTGR

-196 WDQSIQGNPPDG
+196 WDQSIPGNPPEG

-226 PVQEG
+226 SVQEG

-254 DFSPGAVNRGVAYES
+254 DFSRGAVKRGVAYES
-269 DLLVVKMGISRQD
+269 DLLVVKMGIPRQD

-291 QGVDYLVRQALR
+291 QGVDYLVRQAIR
-303 LGRPIAINLSFGNN
+303 LGRSIAINLSFGNN

-326 VETYL
+326 LETYL
-331 DSVSSMGKN
+331 DNVSGMGKN
-340 VICVGMGNNGSDALH
+340 VICVGMGNNGNDALH
-355 YGGKLSTGETQ
+355 TGGMLSPGEIQ

-383 WKDYEDEME
+383 WKNYEDEME
-392 IYLESPAGE
+392 IYLEHPAGE
-401 RVGPLDETL
+401 RVGPLFETL

-418 NTELLIYYGK
+418 NTKLLIYYGK

-440 DFLVR
+440 DFLPQ
-445 DGEVETQENKSRN
+445 D
-458 NYSNNLYVALC
+458 
-469 GKFCS
+469 
-474 NSVVGSRGDA
+474 
-484 LIRAKSPTNCDS
+484 
-496 YFAESIFEVCER
+496 
-508 EKERKENKDRKYLRT
+508 EKT
-523 QEYGYVDSGVWKII
+523 PYVDSGVWKII
-537 LVARNIKSGEYF
+537 LAARNIKNGEYF

-600 RGSRALPYQKPD
+600 RGCRALPYPKPD
-612 LVAPG
+612 LAAPG
-617 VNIIAPRS
+617 VDIYAPRP
-625 GEGYAAFTGTSFS
+625 GGGYAAFTGTSFS

-649 MEWGITRQND
+649 MEWGIIRRND

-672 RGAKPL
+672 RGAKTL
-678 PGIENLPNDLTGW
+678 QGSEKLPNDLIGW
-691 GALCVESSLP
+691 GRLCLESSLP
-701 D
+701 E

>member
-1 MPDQK
+1 MHMLQNGGNMPDQK

-12 LAMDATEEEREKSRN
+12 LALDATEEEREKSRN
-27 LNVGYDEQTR
+27 LNVGYEKQTR
-37 MWEIIVKYSE
+37 KWEIIVKYSE
-47 VGSAGAETAGEIRSG
+47 M
-62 GADNIGNARN
+62 
-72 GEQGRKTDGA
+72 
-82 LEGELGDS
+82 GDS
-90 AKALLGGPG
+90 VEALLGGSG
-99 ISVVS
+99 ISVVP
-104 LLGGYAIVTLPEN
+104 LLGGYAIVTLPESM
-117 ILDEYSRRP
+117 LEEYSRRP

-160 LQLSGR
+160 LQLTGR

-196 WDQSIQGNPPDG
+196 WDQSIPGNPPEG

-226 PVQEG
+226 SVQEG

-237 EDVSG
+237 EDGSG

-254 DFSPGAVNRGVAYES
+254 DFSRGAVNRGVAYES
-269 DLLVVKMGISRQD
+269 DLLIVKMGIPRQD

-291 QGVDYLVRQALR
+291 QGVDYLVRQAIR
-303 LGRPIAINLSFGNN
+303 LGRPIALNLSFGNN

-326 VETYL
+326 LETYL
-331 DSVSSMGKN
+331 DNVSGMGKN
-340 VICVGMGNNGSDALH
+340 VICVGMGNNGNDALH
-355 YGGKLSTGETQ
+355 TGGKLSPGEIQ

-383 WKDYEDEME
+383 WKNYEDEME
-392 IYLESPAGE
+392 IYLENPAGE
-401 RVGPLDETL
+401 RVGPLFETL

-440 DFLVR
+440 DFLPQ
-445 DGEVETQENKSRN
+445 D
-458 NYSNNLYVALC
+458 
-469 GKFCS
+469 
-474 NSVVGSRGDA
+474 
-484 LIRAKSPTNCDS
+484 
-496 YFAESIFEVCER
+496 
-508 EKERKENKDRKYLRT
+508 EKT
-523 QEYGYVDSGVWKII
+523 PYVDSGVWKII
-537 LVARNIKSGEYF
+537 LAARNIKNGEYF

-600 RGSRALPYQKPD
+600 RGCRALPYPKPD
-612 LVAPG
+612 LAAPG
-617 VNIIAPRS
+617 VDIYAPRP
-625 GEGYAAFTGTSFS
+625 GGGYAAFTGTSFS

-649 MEWGITRQND
+649 MEWGIIRRND

-672 RGAKPL
+672 RGAKAL
-678 PGIENLPNDLTGW
+678 QGSEKLPNDLIGW
-691 GALCVESSLP
+691 GEDVIIRLH
-701 D
+701 

>member
-1 MPDQK
+1 MHMLQNGGNMPDQK

-12 LAMDATEEEREKSRN
+12 LALDATEEEREKSRN
-27 LNVGYDEQTR
+27 LNVGYEKQTR
-37 MWEIIVKYSE
+37 KWEIIVKYSE
-47 VGSAGAETAGEIRSG
+47 M
-62 GADNIGNARN
+62 
-72 GEQGRKTDGA
+72 
-82 LEGELGDS
+82 GDS
-90 AKALLGGPG
+90 VEALLGGPE
-99 ISVVS
+99 ISVVP
-104 LLGGYAIVTLPEN
+104 LLGRYAIVTLPESM
-117 ILDEYSRRP
+117 LEEYSRRP

-148 CITQVQRDEPGN
+148 CITQVQRNEPGN
-160 LQLSGR
+160 LQLTGR

-196 WDQSIQGNPPDG
+196 WDQSIPGNPPEG

-226 PVQEG
+226 SVQEG

-254 DFSPGAVNRGVAYES
+254 DFSRGAVNRGVAYES
-269 DLLVVKMGISRQD
+269 DLLVVKMGIPRQD
-282 SFPRTTELM
+282 SFPRITELM
-291 QGVDYLVRQALR
+291 QGVDYLVRQAIR
-303 LGRPIAINLSFGNN
+303 LGRSIAINLSFGNN

-326 VETYL
+326 LETYL
-331 DSVSSMGKN
+331 DNVSGMGEN
-340 VICVGMGNNGSDALH
+340 VICVGMGNNGNDALH
-355 YGGKLSTGETQ
+355 TGGKLSSGEIQ

-383 WKDYEDEME
+383 WKNYEDEME
-392 IYLESPAGE
+392 IYLEHPAGE
-401 RVGPLDETL
+401 RVGPLFETL

-418 NTELLIYYGK
+418 NTKLLIYYGK

-440 DFLVR
+440 DFLPQ
-445 DGEVETQENKSRN
+445 D
-458 NYSNNLYVALC
+458 
-469 GKFCS
+469 
-474 NSVVGSRGDA
+474 
-484 LIRAKSPTNCDS
+484 
-496 YFAESIFEVCER
+496 
-508 EKERKENKDRKYLRT
+508 EKT
-523 QEYGYVDSGVWKII
+523 PYVDSGVWKII
-537 LVARNIKSGEYF
+537 LAARNIKNGEYF

-600 RGSRALPYQKPD
+600 RGCRALPYPKPD
-612 LVAPG
+612 LAAPG
-617 VNIIAPRS
+617 VDIYAPRP
-625 GEGYAAFTGTSFS
+625 GGGYAAFTGTSFS

-649 MEWGITRQND
+649 MEWGIIRRND

-672 RGAKPL
+672 RGAKAL
-678 PGIENLPNDLTGW
+678 QGSEKLPNDLIGW
-691 GALCVESSLP
+691 GRLCLESSLP
-701 D
+701 E

>member
-27 LNVGYDEQTR
+27 LNVGYEKQTR
-37 MWEIIVKYSE
+37 KWEIIVKYSE
-47 VGSAGAETAGEIRSG
+47 M
-62 GADNIGNARN
+62 
-72 GEQGRKTDGA
+72 
-82 LEGELGDS
+82 GDFV
-90 AKALLGGPG
+90 KVLLGGPE
-99 ISVVS
+99 ISVVP
-104 LLGGYAIVTLPEN
+104 LLGRYAIVTLPESM
-117 ILDEYSRRP
+117 LDEYSRRP

-160 LQLSGR
+160 LRLTGR
-166 GVLIGIVDSGVDY
+166 GVLIGSVDSGVDY

-196 WDQSIQGNPPDG
+196 WDQSIPGNPPEG

-226 PVQEG
+226 SVQGG

-254 DFSPGAVNRGVAYES
+254 DFSRGAVKRGVAYES
-269 DLLVVKMGISRQD
+269 DLLVVKMGIPRQD

-291 QGVDYLVRQALR
+291 QGVDYLVRQAIR
-303 LGRPIAINLSFGNN
+303 LGRSIAINLSFGNN

-326 VETYL
+326 LETYL
-331 DSVSSMGKN
+331 DNVSGMGKN
-340 VICVGMGNNGSDALH
+340 VICVGMGNNGNDALH
-355 YGGKLSTGETQ
+355 TGGMLSPGEIQ

-383 WKDYEDEME
+383 WKNYEDEME
-392 IYLESPAGE
+392 IYLEHPAGE
-401 RVGPLDETL
+401 RVGPLFETL

-418 NTELLIYYGK
+418 NTKLLIYYGK

-440 DFLVR
+440 DFLPQ
-445 DGEVETQENKSRN
+445 D
-458 NYSNNLYVALC
+458 
-469 GKFCS
+469 
-474 NSVVGSRGDA
+474 
-484 LIRAKSPTNCDS
+484 
-496 YFAESIFEVCER
+496 
-508 EKERKENKDRKYLRT
+508 EKT
-523 QEYGYVDSGVWKII
+523 PYVDSGVWKII
-537 LVARNIKSGEYF
+537 LAARNIKNGEYF

-600 RGSRALPYQKPD
+600 RGCRALPYPKPD
-612 LVAPG
+612 LAAPG
-617 VNIIAPRS
+617 VDIYAPRP
-625 GEGYAAFTGTSFS
+625 GGGYAAFTGTSFS

-649 MEWGITRQND
+649 MEWGIIRRND

-672 RGAKPL
+672 RGAKAL
-678 PGIENLPNDLTGW
+678 QGSEKLPNDLIGW
-691 GALCVESSLP
+691 GRLCLESSLP
-701 D
+701 E

>member
-1 MPDQK
+1 MHTLQNGGNMPDQK

-12 LAMDATEEEREKSRN
+12 LALDATEEEREKSRN
-27 LNVGYDEQTR
+27 LNVGYEKQTR
-37 MWEIIVKYSE
+37 KWEIIVKYSE
-47 VGSAGAETAGEIRSG
+47 M
-62 GADNIGNARN
+62 
-72 GEQGRKTDGA
+72 
-82 LEGELGDS
+82 GDS
-90 AKALLGGPG
+90 VEALLGGPE
-99 ISVVS
+99 ISVVP
-104 LLGGYAIVTLPEN
+104 LLGRYAIVTLPESM
-117 ILDEYSRRP
+117 LDEYSRRP

-148 CITQVQRDEPGN
+148 CITQVQRNEPGN
-160 LQLSGR
+160 LRLTGR

-196 WDQSIQGNPPDG
+196 WDQSIPGNPPEG

-226 PVQEG
+226 SVQEG

-254 DFSPGAVNRGVAYES
+254 DFSRGAVNRGVAYES
-269 DLLVVKMGISRQD
+269 DLLVVKMGIPRQD

-291 QGVDYLVRQALR
+291 QGVDYLVRQAIR
-303 LGRPIAINLSFGNN
+303 LGRPIALNLSFGNN

-326 VETYL
+326 LETYL
-331 DSVSSMGKN
+331 DNVSGMGKN
-340 VICVGMGNNGSDALH
+340 VICVGMGNNGNDALH
-355 YGGKLSTGETQ
+355 TGGKLSPGEIQ

-383 WKDYEDEME
+383 WKNYEDEME
-392 IYLESPAGE
+392 IYLEHPAGE
-401 RVGPLDETL
+401 RVGPLFETL

-440 DFLVR
+440 DFLPQ
-445 DGEVETQENKSRN
+445 D
-458 NYSNNLYVALC
+458 
-469 GKFCS
+469 
-474 NSVVGSRGDA
+474 
-484 LIRAKSPTNCDS
+484 
-496 YFAESIFEVCER
+496 
-508 EKERKENKDRKYLRT
+508 EKT
-523 QEYGYVDSGVWKII
+523 PYVDSGVWKII
-537 LVARNIKSGEYF
+537 LAARNIKNGEYF

-600 RGSRALPYQKPD
+600 RGCRALPDPKPD

-617 VNIIAPRS
+617 VDIYAPRS
-625 GEGYAAFTGTSFS
+625 GGGYASFTGTSFS

-649 MEWGITRQND
+649 MEWGITRRKD

-672 RGAKPL
+672 RGAKAL
-678 PGIENLPNDLTGW
+678 QGSEKLPNDLIGW
-691 GALCVESSLP
+691 GEDVIIRLH
-701 D
+701 

>member
-1 MPDQK
+1 MHMLQNGGNMPDQK

-12 LAMDATEEEREKSRN
+12 LALDATEEEREKSRN
-27 LNVGYDEQTR
+27 LNVGYEKQTR
-37 MWEIIVKYSE
+37 KWEIIVKYSE
-47 VGSAGAETAGEIRSG
+47 M
-62 GADNIGNARN
+62 
-72 GEQGRKTDGA
+72 
-82 LEGELGDS
+82 GDS
-90 AKALLGGPG
+90 VEALLGGSG
-99 ISVVS
+99 ISVVP
-104 LLGGYAIVTLPEN
+104 LLGGYAIVTLPESM
-117 ILDEYSRRP
+117 LEEYSRRP

-160 LQLSGR
+160 LQLTGR

-196 WDQSIQGNPPDG
+196 WDQSIPGNPPEG

-226 PVQEG
+226 SVQEG

-237 EDVSG
+237 EDGSG

-254 DFSPGAVNRGVAYES
+254 DFSRGAVNRGVAYES
-269 DLLVVKMGISRQD
+269 DLLVVKMGIPRQD

-291 QGVDYLVRQALR
+291 QGVDYLVRQAIR
-303 LGRPIAINLSFGNN
+303 LGRPIALNLSFGNN

-326 VETYL
+326 LETYL
-331 DSVSSMGKN
+331 DNVSGMGKN
-340 VICVGMGNNGSDALH
+340 VICVGMGNNGNDALH
-355 YGGKLSTGETQ
+355 TGEKLSPGEIQ

-383 WKDYEDEME
+383 WKNYEDEME
-392 IYLESPAGE
+392 IYLENPAGE
-401 RVGPLDETL
+401 RVGPIFETL

-440 DFLVR
+440 DFLPQ
-445 DGEVETQENKSRN
+445 D
-458 NYSNNLYVALC
+458 
-469 GKFCS
+469 
-474 NSVVGSRGDA
+474 
-484 LIRAKSPTNCDS
+484 
-496 YFAESIFEVCER
+496 
-508 EKERKENKDRKYLRT
+508 EKT
-523 QEYGYVDSGVWKII
+523 PYVDSGVWKII
-537 LVARNIKSGEYF
+537 LAARNIKNGEYF

-600 RGSRALPYQKPD
+600 RGCRALPYPKPD
-612 LVAPG
+612 LAAPG
-617 VNIIAPRS
+617 VDIYAPRP
-625 GEGYAAFTGTSFS
+625 GGGYAAFTGTSFS

-649 MEWGITRQND
+649 MEWGIIRRND

-672 RGAKPL
+672 RGAKAL
-678 PGIENLPNDLTGW
+678 QGSEKLPNDLIGW
-691 GALCVESSLP
+691 GRLCLESSLP
-701 D
+701 E

>member
-12 LAMDATEEEREKSRN
+12 LALDATEEEREKSRN
-27 LNVGYDEQTR
+27 LNVGYEKQTR
-37 MWEIIVKYSE
+37 KWEIIVKYSE
-47 VGSAGAETAGEIRSG
+47 M
-62 GADNIGNARN
+62 
-72 GEQGRKTDGA
+72 
-82 LEGELGDS
+82 GDS
-90 AKALLGGPG
+90 VEALLGGPE
-99 ISVVS
+99 ISVVP
-104 LLGGYAIVTLPEN
+104 LLGRYAIVTLPESM
-117 ILDEYSRRP
+117 LDEYSRRP

-148 CITQVQRDEPGN
+148 CITQVQRNEPGN
-160 LQLSGR
+160 LRLTGR

-196 WDQSIQGNPPDG
+196 WDQSIPGNPPEG

-226 PVQEG
+226 SVQEG

-254 DFSPGAVNRGVAYES
+254 DFSRGAVNRGVAYES
-269 DLLVVKMGISRQD
+269 DLLVVKMGIPRQD

-291 QGVDYLVRQALR
+291 QGVDYLVRQAIR
-303 LGRPIAINLSFGNN
+303 LGRSIAINLSFGNN

-326 VETYL
+326 LETYL
-331 DSVSSMGKN
+331 DNVSGMGKN
-340 VICVGMGNNGSDALH
+340 VICVGMGNNGNDALH
-355 YGGKLSTGETQ
+355 TGGMLSPGEIQ

-383 WKDYEDEME
+383 WKNYEDEME
-392 IYLESPAGE
+392 IYLEHPAGE
-401 RVGPLDETL
+401 RVGPLFETL

-418 NTELLIYYGK
+418 NTKLLIYYGK

-440 DFLVR
+440 DFLPQ
-445 DGEVETQENKSRN
+445 D
-458 NYSNNLYVALC
+458 
-469 GKFCS
+469 
-474 NSVVGSRGDA
+474 
-484 LIRAKSPTNCDS
+484 
-496 YFAESIFEVCER
+496 
-508 EKERKENKDRKYLRT
+508 EKT
-523 QEYGYVDSGVWKII
+523 PYVDSGVWKII
-537 LVARNIKSGEYF
+537 LAARNIKNGEYF

-600 RGSRALPYQKPD
+600 RGCRALPYPKPD
-612 LVAPG
+612 LAAPG
-617 VNIIAPRS
+617 VDIYAPRP
-625 GEGYAAFTGTSFS
+625 GGGYAAFTGTSFS

-649 MEWGITRQND
+649 MEWGIIRRND

-672 RGAKPL
+672 RGAKAL
-678 PGIENLPNDLTGW
+678 QGSEKLPNDLIGW
-691 GALCVESSLP
+691 GALCVAQSVPQE
-701 D
+701 

>member
-12 LAMDATEEEREKSRN
+12 LALDATEEEREKSRN
-27 LNVGYDEQTR
+27 LNVGYEKQTR
-37 MWEIIVKYSE
+37 KWEIIVKYSGMGIANE
-47 VGSAGAETAGEIRSG
+47 EAFDGMKYGVR
-62 GADNIGNARN
+62 NA
-72 GEQGRKTDGA
+72 
-82 LEGELGDS
+82 GDS
-90 AKALLGGPG
+90 VETLLGGDE
-99 ISVVS
+99 ISVVP
-104 LLGGYAIVTLPEN
+104 LLGGYAIVTLPES

-160 LQLSGR
+160 LQLTGR

-196 WDQSIQGNPPDG
+196 WDQSIPGNPPEG

-226 PVQEG
+226 SVQEG

-254 DFSPGAVNRGVAYES
+254 DFSRGAVNRGVAYES
-269 DLLVVKMGISRQD
+269 DLLVVKMGIPRQD

-291 QGVDYLVRQALR
+291 QGVDYLVRQAIR
-303 LGRPIAINLSFGNN
+303 LGRPIALNLSFGNN

-326 VETYL
+326 LETYL
-331 DSVSSMGKN
+331 DNVSGMGKN
-340 VICVGMGNNGSDALH
+340 VICVGMGNNGNDALH
-355 YGGKLSTGETQ
+355 TGGKLSPGEIQ

-383 WKDYEDEME
+383 WKNYEDEME
-392 IYLESPAGE
+392 IYLENPAGE
-401 RVGPLDETL
+401 RVGPIFETL

-440 DFLVR
+440 DFLAR
-445 DGEVETQENKSRN
+445 
-458 NYSNNLYVALC
+458 
-469 GKFCS
+469 
-474 NSVVGSRGDA
+474 
-484 LIRAKSPTNCDS
+484 
-496 YFAESIFEVCER
+496 
-508 EKERKENKDRKYLRT
+508 DRKRP
-523 QEYGYVDSGVWKII
+523 YVDSGVWKII
-537 LVARNIKSGEYF
+537 LAARNIKNGEYF

-556 TLNPGTAFY
+556 TLNPGTASIFH
-565 LPRPQGTLTI
+565 
-575 PATARRVISVGAYDA
+575 V
-590 RQNTYADFSG
+590 
-600 RGSRALPYQKPD
+600 
-612 LVAPG
+612 
-617 VNIIAPRS
+617 
-625 GEGYAAFTGTSFS
+625 
-638 TPFVTGAAALL
+638 
-649 MEWGITRQND
+649 
-659 PYLYGEKLKAYLR
+659 LR
-672 RGAKPL
+672 EPSQSLPL
-678 PGIENLPNDLTGW
+678 PD
-691 GALCVESSLP
+691 A
-701 D
+701 

>member
-12 LAMDATEEEREKSRN
+12 LALDATEEEREKSRN
-27 LNVGYDEQTR
+27 LNVGYQKQTR
-37 MWEIIVKYSE
+37 KWEIIVKYSE
-47 VGSAGAETAGEIRSG
+47 M
-62 GADNIGNARN
+62 
-72 GEQGRKTDGA
+72 
-82 LEGELGDS
+82 GDS
-90 AKALLGGPG
+90 VEALLGGSG
-99 ISVVS
+99 ISVVP
-104 LLGGYAIVTLPEN
+104 LLGGYAIVTLPESM
-117 ILDEYSRRP
+117 LEEYSRRP

-160 LQLSGR
+160 LQLTGR
-166 GVLIGIVDSGVDY
+166 GVLIGLVDSGVDY

-196 WDQSIQGNPPDG
+196 WDQSIPGNPPEG

-226 PVQEG
+226 SVQEG

-237 EDVSG
+237 EDGSG

-254 DFSPGAVNRGVAYES
+254 DFSRGAVNRGVAYES
-269 DLLVVKMGISRQD
+269 DLLVVKMGIPRQD

-291 QGVDYLVRQALR
+291 QGVDYLVRQAIR

-326 VETYL
+326 LETYL
-331 DSVSSMGKN
+331 DNVSGMGKN
-340 VICVGMGNNGSDALH
+340 VICVGMGNNGNDALH
-355 YGGKLSTGETQ
+355 TGGMLSPGEIQ

-383 WKDYEDEME
+383 WKNYEDEME
-392 IYLESPAGE
+392 IYLEHPAGE
-401 RVGPLDETL
+401 RVGPLFETL

-418 NTELLIYYGK
+418 NTKLLIYYGK

-440 DFLVR
+440 DFLPQ
-445 DGEVETQENKSRN
+445 D
-458 NYSNNLYVALC
+458 
-469 GKFCS
+469 
-474 NSVVGSRGDA
+474 
-484 LIRAKSPTNCDS
+484 
-496 YFAESIFEVCER
+496 
-508 EKERKENKDRKYLRT
+508 EKT
-523 QEYGYVDSGVWKII
+523 PYVDSGVWKII
-537 LVARNIKSGEYF
+537 LAARNIKNGEYF

-600 RGSRALPYQKPD
+600 RGCRALPYPKPD
-612 LVAPG
+612 LAAPG
-617 VNIIAPRS
+617 VDIYAPRP
-625 GEGYAAFTGTSFS
+625 GGGYASFTGTSFS

-649 MEWGITRQND
+649 MEWGIIRRND

-672 RGAKPL
+672 RGAKAL
-678 PGIENLPNDLTGW
+678 QGSEKLPNDLIGW
-691 GALCVESSLP
+691 GRLCLESSLP
-701 D
+701 E

>member
-1 MPDQK
+1 MHTLQNGGNMPDQK

-12 LAMDATEEEREKSRN
+12 LALDATEEEREKSRN
-27 LNVGYDEQTR
+27 LNVGYEKQTR
-37 MWEIIVKYSE
+37 KWEIIVKYSE
-47 VGSAGAETAGEIRSG
+47 M
-62 GADNIGNARN
+62 
-72 GEQGRKTDGA
+72 
-82 LEGELGDS
+82 GDS
-90 AKALLGGPG
+90 VEALLGGSG
-99 ISVVS
+99 ISVVP
-104 LLGGYAIVTLPEN
+104 LLGGYAIVTLPESM
-117 ILDEYSRRP
+117 LEEYSRRP

-160 LQLSGR
+160 LQLTGR

-196 WDQSIQGNPPDG
+196 WDQSIPGNPPEG

-226 PVQEG
+226 SVQEG

-237 EDVSG
+237 EDGSG

-254 DFSPGAVNRGVAYES
+254 DFSRGAVNRGVAYES
-269 DLLVVKMGISRQD
+269 DLLVVKMGIPRQD

-291 QGVDYLVRQALR
+291 QGVDYLVRQAIR
-303 LGRPIAINLSFGNN
+303 LGRPIALNLSFGNN

-326 VETYL
+326 LETYL
-331 DSVSSMGKN
+331 DNVSGMGKN
-340 VICVGMGNNGSDALH
+340 VICVGMGNNGNDALH
-355 YGGKLSTGETQ
+355 TGEKLSPGEIQ

-383 WKDYEDEME
+383 WKNYEDEME
-392 IYLESPAGE
+392 IYLEHPAGE
-401 RVGPLDETL
+401 RVGPLFETL

-440 DFLVR
+440 DFLPQ
-445 DGEVETQENKSRN
+445 D
-458 NYSNNLYVALC
+458 
-469 GKFCS
+469 
-474 NSVVGSRGDA
+474 
-484 LIRAKSPTNCDS
+484 
-496 YFAESIFEVCER
+496 
-508 EKERKENKDRKYLRT
+508 EKT
-523 QEYGYVDSGVWKII
+523 PYVDSGVWKII
-537 LVARNIKSGEYF
+537 LAARNIKNGEYF

-600 RGSRALPYQKPD
+600 RGCRALPYPKPD
-612 LVAPG
+612 LAAPG
-617 VNIIAPRS
+617 VDIYAPRP
-625 GEGYAAFTGTSFS
+625 GGGYAAFTGTSFS

-649 MEWGITRQND
+649 MEWGIIRRND

-672 RGAKPL
+672 RGAKAL
-678 PGIENLPNDLTGW
+678 QGSEKLPNDLIGW
-691 GALCVESSLP
+691 GRLCLESSLP
-701 D
+701 E

>member
-1 MPDQK
+1 MHMLQNGGNMPDQK

-12 LAMDATEEEREKSRN
+12 LALDATEEEREKSRN
-27 LNVGYDEQTR
+27 LNVGYEKQTR
-37 MWEIIVKYSE
+37 KWEIIVKYSE
-47 VGSAGAETAGEIRSG
+47 M
-62 GADNIGNARN
+62 
-72 GEQGRKTDGA
+72 
-82 LEGELGDS
+82 GDS
-90 AKALLGGPG
+90 VEALLGGSG
-99 ISVVS
+99 ISVVP
-104 LLGGYAIVTLPEN
+104 LLGGYAIVTLPESM
-117 ILDEYSRRP
+117 LEEYSRRP

-160 LQLSGR
+160 LQLTGR

-196 WDQSIQGNPPDG
+196 WDQSIPGNPPEG

-226 PVQEG
+226 SVQEG

-237 EDVSG
+237 EDGSG

-254 DFSPGAVNRGVAYES
+254 DFSRGAVNRGVAYES
-269 DLLVVKMGISRQD
+269 DLLVVKMGIPRQD

-291 QGVDYLVRQALR
+291 QGVDYLVRQAIR
-303 LGRPIAINLSFGNN
+303 LGRPIALNLSFGNN

-326 VETYL
+326 LETYL
-331 DSVSSMGKN
+331 DNVSGMGKN
-340 VICVGMGNNGSDALH
+340 VICVGMGNNGNDALH
-355 YGGKLSTGETQ
+355 TGEKLSPGEIQ

-383 WKDYEDEME
+383 WKNYEDEME
-392 IYLESPAGE
+392 IYLEHPAGE
-401 RVGPLDETL
+401 RVGPLFETL

-440 DFLVR
+440 DFLPQ
-445 DGEVETQENKSRN
+445 D
-458 NYSNNLYVALC
+458 
-469 GKFCS
+469 
-474 NSVVGSRGDA
+474 
-484 LIRAKSPTNCDS
+484 
-496 YFAESIFEVCER
+496 
-508 EKERKENKDRKYLRT
+508 EKT
-523 QEYGYVDSGVWKII
+523 PYVDSGVWKII
-537 LVARNIKSGEYF
+537 LAARNIKNGEYF

-600 RGSRALPYQKPD
+600 RGCRALPYPKPD
-612 LVAPG
+612 LAAPG
-617 VNIIAPRS
+617 VDIYAPRP
-625 GEGYAAFTGTSFS
+625 GGGYAAFTGTSFS

-649 MEWGITRQND
+649 MEWGIIRRND

-672 RGAKPL
+672 RGAKAL
-678 PGIENLPNDLTGW
+678 QGSEKLPNDLIGW
-691 GALCVESSLP
+691 GRLCLESSLP
-701 D
+701 E

>member
-1 MPDQK
+1 M
-6 LDNLLN
+6 
-12 LAMDATEEEREKSRN
+12 
-27 LNVGYDEQTR
+27 
-37 MWEIIVKYSE
+37 KYSE
-47 VGSAGAETAGEIRSG
+47 M
-62 GADNIGNARN
+62 
-72 GEQGRKTDGA
+72 
-82 LEGELGDS
+82 GDS
-90 AKALLGGPG
+90 VEALLGGSG
-99 ISVVS
+99 ISVVP
-104 LLGGYAIVTLPEN
+104 LLGGYAIVTLPESM
-117 ILDEYSRRP
+117 LEEYSRRP

-160 LQLSGR
+160 LQLTGR

-196 WDQSIQGNPPDG
+196 WDQSIPGNPPEG

-226 PVQEG
+226 SVQEG

-237 EDVSG
+237 EDGSG

-254 DFSPGAVNRGVAYES
+254 DFSRGAVNRGVAYES
-269 DLLVVKMGISRQD
+269 DLLVVKMGIPRQD

-291 QGVDYLVRQALR
+291 QGVDYLVRQAIR
-303 LGRPIAINLSFGNN
+303 LGRPIALNLSFGNN

-326 VETYL
+326 LETYL
-331 DSVSSMGKN
+331 DNVSGMGKN
-340 VICVGMGNNGSDALH
+340 VICVGMGNNGNDALH
-355 YGGKLSTGETQ
+355 TGEKLSPGEIQ

-383 WKDYEDEME
+383 WKNYEDEME
-392 IYLESPAGE
+392 IYLEHPAGE
-401 RVGPLDETL
+401 RVGPLFETL

-440 DFLVR
+440 DFLPQ
-445 DGEVETQENKSRN
+445 D
-458 NYSNNLYVALC
+458 
-469 GKFCS
+469 
-474 NSVVGSRGDA
+474 
-484 LIRAKSPTNCDS
+484 
-496 YFAESIFEVCER
+496 
-508 EKERKENKDRKYLRT
+508 EKT
-523 QEYGYVDSGVWKII
+523 PYVDSGVWKII
-537 LVARNIKSGEYF
+537 LAARNIKNGEYF

-600 RGSRALPYQKPD
+600 RGCRALPYPKPD
-612 LVAPG
+612 LAAPG
-617 VNIIAPRS
+617 VDIYAPRP
-625 GEGYAAFTGTSFS
+625 GGGYAAFTGTSFS

-649 MEWGITRQND
+649 MEWGIIRRND

-672 RGAKPL
+672 RGAKAL
-678 PGIENLPNDLTGW
+678 QGSEKLPNDLIGW
-691 GALCVESSLP
+691 GRLCLESSLP
-701 D
+701 E

>member
-1 MPDQK
+1 MHMLQNGGNMPDQK

-12 LAMDATEEEREKSRN
+12 LALDATEEEREKSRN
-27 LNVGYDEQTR
+27 LNVGYEKQTR
-37 MWEIIVKYSE
+37 KWEIIVKYSE
-47 VGSAGAETAGEIRSG
+47 M
-62 GADNIGNARN
+62 
-72 GEQGRKTDGA
+72 
-82 LEGELGDS
+82 GDS
-90 AKALLGGPG
+90 VEALLGGSG
-99 ISVVS
+99 ISVVP
-104 LLGGYAIVTLPEN
+104 LLGGYAIVTLPESM
-117 ILDEYSRRP
+117 LEEYSRRP

-160 LQLSGR
+160 LQLTGR

-196 WDQSIQGNPPDG
+196 WDQSIPGNPPEG

-226 PVQEG
+226 SVQEG

-237 EDVSG
+237 EDGSG

-254 DFSPGAVNRGVAYES
+254 DFSRGAVNRGVAYES
-269 DLLVVKMGISRQD
+269 DLLVVKMGIPRQD

-291 QGVDYLVRQALR
+291 QGVDYLVRQAIR
-303 LGRPIAINLSFGNN
+303 LGRPIALNLSFGNN

-326 VETYL
+326 LETYL
-331 DSVSSMGKN
+331 DNVSGMGKN
-340 VICVGMGNNGSDALH
+340 VICVGMGNNGNDALH
-355 YGGKLSTGETQ
+355 TGGKLSPGEIQ

-383 WKDYEDEME
+383 WKNYEDEME
-392 IYLESPAGE
+392 IYLENPAGE
-401 RVGPLDETL
+401 RVGPIFETL

-440 DFLVR
+440 DFLP
-445 DGEVETQENKSRN
+445 Q
-458 NYSNNLYVALC
+458 
-469 GKFCS
+469 
-474 NSVVGSRGDA
+474 
-484 LIRAKSPTNCDS
+484 
-496 YFAESIFEVCER
+496 
-508 EKERKENKDRKYLRT
+508 DRKRP
-523 QEYGYVDSGVWKII
+523 YVDSGVWKII
-537 LVARNIKSGEYF
+537 LAARNIKNGEYF

-600 RGSRALPYQKPD
+600 RGCRALPDPKPD

-617 VNIIAPRS
+617 VDIYAPRS
-625 GEGYAAFTGTSFS
+625 GGGYASFTGTSFS

-649 MEWGITRQND
+649 MEWGITRRKD

-672 RGAKPL
+672 RGAKAL
-678 PGIENLPNDLTGW
+678 QGSEKLPNDLIGW
-691 GALCVESSLP
+691 GRLCLESSLP
-701 D
+701 E

>member
-27 LNVGYDEQTR
+27 LNVGYEKQTR
-37 MWEIIVKYSE
+37 KWEIIVKYSE
-47 VGSAGAETAGEIRSG
+47 MGIANEEVSDGMKYGAENDRDSVEI
-62 GADNIGNARN
+62 
-72 GEQGRKTDGA
+72 
-82 LEGELGDS
+82 
-90 AKALLGGPG
+90 LLGGPE
-99 ISVVS
+99 ISVVP
-104 LLGGYAIVTLPEN
+104 LLGGYAIVTLPESM
-117 ILDEYSRRP
+117 LEQYSQRP

-160 LQLSGR
+160 LRLTGH

-179 RHPAFLT
+179 RHPAFFT

-196 WDQSIQGNPPDG
+196 WDQSIPGNPPEG

-226 PVQEG
+226 SVQGG

-254 DFSPGAVNRGVAYES
+254 DFSRGAVNRGVAYES
-269 DLLVVKMGISRQD
+269 DLLVVKMGIPRQD

-291 QGVDYLVRQALR
+291 QGVDYLVRQAIR
-303 LGRPIAINLSFGNN
+303 LGRSIAINLSFGNN

-326 VETYL
+326 LETYL
-331 DSVSSMGKN
+331 DNVSGMGKN
-340 VICVGMGNNGSDALH
+340 VICVGMGNNGNDALH
-355 YGGKLSTGETQ
+355 TGGMLSPGEIQ

-383 WKDYEDEME
+383 WKNYEDEME
-392 IYLESPAGE
+392 IYLEHPAGE
-401 RVGPLDETL
+401 RVGPLFETL

-418 NTELLIYYGK
+418 NTKLLIYYGK

-440 DFLVR
+440 DFLPQ
-445 DGEVETQENKSRN
+445 D
-458 NYSNNLYVALC
+458 
-469 GKFCS
+469 
-474 NSVVGSRGDA
+474 
-484 LIRAKSPTNCDS
+484 
-496 YFAESIFEVCER
+496 
-508 EKERKENKDRKYLRT
+508 EKT
-523 QEYGYVDSGVWKII
+523 PYVDSGVWKII
-537 LVARNIKSGEYF
+537 LAARNIKNGEYF

-600 RGSRALPYQKPD
+600 RGCRALPYPKPD
-612 LVAPG
+612 LAAPG
-617 VNIIAPRS
+617 VDIYAPRP
-625 GEGYAAFTGTSFS
+625 GGGYAAFTGTSFS

-649 MEWGITRQND
+649 MEWGIIRRND

-672 RGAKPL
+672 RGAKAL
-678 PGIENLPNDLTGW
+678 QGSEKLPNDLIGW
-691 GALCVESSLP
+691 GEDVIIRLH
-701 D
+701 

>member
-12 LAMDATEEEREKSRN
+12 LALDATEEEREKSRN
-27 LNVGYDEQTR
+27 LNVGYEKQTR
-37 MWEIIVKYSE
+37 KWEIIVKYSE
-47 VGSAGAETAGEIRSG
+47 M
-62 GADNIGNARN
+62 
-72 GEQGRKTDGA
+72 
-82 LEGELGDS
+82 GDS
-90 AKALLGGPG
+90 VEALLGGSG
-99 ISVVS
+99 ISVVP
-104 LLGGYAIVTLPEN
+104 LLGGYAIVTLPESM
-117 ILDEYSRRP
+117 LEEYSRRP

-160 LQLSGR
+160 LRLTGR

-196 WDQSIQGNPPDG
+196 WDQSIPGNPPEG

-226 PVQEG
+226 SVQEG

-254 DFSPGAVNRGVAYES
+254 DFSRGAVNRGVAYES
-269 DLLVVKMGISRQD
+269 DLLVVKMGIPRQD

-291 QGVDYLVRQALR
+291 QGVDYLVRQAIR
-303 LGRPIAINLSFGNN
+303 LGRSIAINLSFGNN

-326 VETYL
+326 LETYL
-331 DSVSSMGKN
+331 DNVSGMGKN
-340 VICVGMGNNGSDALH
+340 VICVGMGNNGNDALH
-355 YGGKLSTGETQ
+355 TGGMLSPGEIQ

-383 WKDYEDEME
+383 WKNYEDEME
-392 IYLESPAGE
+392 IYLEHPAGE
-401 RVGPLDETL
+401 RVGPLFETL

-418 NTELLIYYGK
+418 NTKLLIYYGK

-440 DFLVR
+440 DFLPQ
-445 DGEVETQENKSRN
+445 D
-458 NYSNNLYVALC
+458 
-469 GKFCS
+469 
-474 NSVVGSRGDA
+474 
-484 LIRAKSPTNCDS
+484 
-496 YFAESIFEVCER
+496 
-508 EKERKENKDRKYLRT
+508 EKT
-523 QEYGYVDSGVWKII
+523 PYVDSGVWKII
-537 LVARNIKSGEYF
+537 LAARNIKNGEYF

-600 RGSRALPYQKPD
+600 RGCRALPYLKPD

-617 VNIIAPRS
+617 VDIYAPRS
-625 GEGYAAFTGTSFS
+625 GGGYASFTGTSFS

-649 MEWGITRQND
+649 MEWGITRRKD

-672 RGAKPL
+672 RGAKAL
-678 PGIENLPNDLTGW
+678 QGSEKLPNDLIGW
-691 GALCVESSLP
+691 GRLCLESSLP
-701 D
+701 E

>member
-1 MPDQK
+1 MHMLQNGGNMPDQK

-12 LAMDATEEEREKSRN
+12 LALDATEEEREKSRN
-27 LNVGYDEQTR
+27 LNVGYEKQTR
-37 MWEIIVKYSE
+37 KWEIIVKYSE
-47 VGSAGAETAGEIRSG
+47 M
-62 GADNIGNARN
+62 
-72 GEQGRKTDGA
+72 
-82 LEGELGDS
+82 GDS
-90 AKALLGGPG
+90 VEALLGGSG
-99 ISVVS
+99 ISVVP
-104 LLGGYAIVTLPEN
+104 LLGGYAIVTLPESM
-117 ILDEYSRRP
+117 LEEYSRRP

-160 LQLSGR
+160 LQLTGR

-196 WDQSIQGNPPDG
+196 WDQSIPGNPPEG

-226 PVQEG
+226 SVQEG
-231 RRLVPS
+231 RLLVPS

-254 DFSPGAVNRGVAYES
+254 DFSRGAVNRGVAYES
-269 DLLVVKMGISRQD
+269 DLLVVKMGIPRQD

-291 QGVDYLVRQALR
+291 QGVDYLVRQAIR
-303 LGRPIAINLSFGNN
+303 LGRSIAINLSFGNN

-326 VETYL
+326 LETYL
-331 DSVSSMGKN
+331 DNVSGMGKN
-340 VICVGMGNNGSDALH
+340 VICVGMGNNGNDALH
-355 YGGKLSTGETQ
+355 TGGMLSPGEIQ

-383 WKDYEDEME
+383 WKNYEDEME
-392 IYLESPAGE
+392 IYLEHPAGE
-401 RVGPLDETL
+401 RVGPLFETL

-418 NTELLIYYGK
+418 NTKLLIYYGK

-440 DFLVR
+440 DFLPQ
-445 DGEVETQENKSRN
+445 D
-458 NYSNNLYVALC
+458 
-469 GKFCS
+469 
-474 NSVVGSRGDA
+474 
-484 LIRAKSPTNCDS
+484 
-496 YFAESIFEVCER
+496 
-508 EKERKENKDRKYLRT
+508 EKT
-523 QEYGYVDSGVWKII
+523 PYVDSGVWKII
-537 LVARNIKSGEYF
+537 LAARNIKNGEYF

-600 RGSRALPYQKPD
+600 RGCRALPYPKPD
-612 LVAPG
+612 LAAPG
-617 VNIIAPRS
+617 VDIYAPRP
-625 GEGYAAFTGTSFS
+625 GGGYAAFTGTSFS

-649 MEWGITRQND
+649 MEWGIIRRND

-672 RGAKPL
+672 RGAKAL
-678 PGIENLPNDLTGW
+678 QGSEKLPNDLIGW
-691 GALCVESSLP
+691 GRLCLESSLP
-701 D
+701 E

>member
-27 LNVGYDEQTR
+27 LNVGYEKQTR
-37 MWEIIVKYSE
+37 KWEIIVKYSE
-47 VGSAGAETAGEIRSG
+47 M
-62 GADNIGNARN
+62 
-72 GEQGRKTDGA
+72 
-82 LEGELGDS
+82 GDS
-90 AKALLGGPG
+90 VEVLLGGSG
-99 ISVVS
+99 ISVVP
-104 LLGGYAIVTLPEN
+104 LLGGYAIVTLPESM
-117 ILDEYSRRP
+117 LEEYSRRP

-160 LQLSGR
+160 LQLTGR

-196 WDQSIQGNPPDG
+196 WDQSIPGNPPEG

-226 PVQEG
+226 SVQEG

-237 EDVSG
+237 EDGSG

-254 DFSPGAVNRGVAYES
+254 DFSRGAVNRGVAYES
-269 DLLVVKMGISRQD
+269 DLLVVKMGIPRQD

-291 QGVDYLVRQALR
+291 QGVDYLVRQAIR
-303 LGRPIAINLSFGNN
+303 LGRPIALNLSFGNN

-326 VETYL
+326 LETYL
-331 DSVSSMGKN
+331 DNVSGMGKN
-340 VICVGMGNNGSDALH
+340 VICVGMGNNGNDALH
-355 YGGKLSTGETQ
+355 TGGKLSPGEIQ

-383 WKDYEDEME
+383 WKNYEDEME
-392 IYLESPAGE
+392 IYLEHPAGE
-401 RVGPLDETL
+401 RVGPLFETL

-440 DFLVR
+440 DFLPQ
-445 DGEVETQENKSRN
+445 D
-458 NYSNNLYVALC
+458 
-469 GKFCS
+469 
-474 NSVVGSRGDA
+474 
-484 LIRAKSPTNCDS
+484 
-496 YFAESIFEVCER
+496 
-508 EKERKENKDRKYLRT
+508 EKT
-523 QEYGYVDSGVWKII
+523 PYVDSGVWKII
-537 LVARNIKSGEYF
+537 LAARNIKNGEYF

-600 RGSRALPYQKPD
+600 RGCRALPYPKPD
-612 LVAPG
+612 LAAPG
-617 VNIIAPRS
+617 VDIYAPRP
-625 GEGYAAFTGTSFS
+625 GGGYAAFTGTSFS

-649 MEWGITRQND
+649 MEWGIIRRND

-672 RGAKPL
+672 RGAKAL
-678 PGIENLPNDLTGW
+678 QRSEKLPNDLIGW
-691 GALCVESSLP
+691 GRLCLESSLP
-701 D
+701 E